1 MEIKDIKDLILTMD
15 KTSIEKVDIENN
27 GFKISIS
34 KNIKVEKSN
43 NEIVYAQPNVV
54 EETIKIQEQV
64 PVQKETIELN
74 AVPQENTE
82 DYKDMFVVKSPIVGT
97 FYSSPSPDADNF
109 VKIGDRVKEG
119 QTLCIIEAMKI
130 MNQIE
135 SEISGEIF
143 EILVENEDIV
153 EYNQP
158 LMIIRR

>member
-43 NEIVYAQPNVV
+43 SEVVYAQPNAI
-54 EETIKIQEQV
+54 EETVKIQGTV

-74 AVPQENTE
+74 EVPQENTE